1 MCVCRFQASAVTD
14 RAGDLQNDTENTHQR
29 AEDLLS
35 FINNV
40 TMDIESETQDGNIIH
55 THTQHSFTSL
65 KSHLYSQKLINL
77 LIIFLIN

>member
-1 MCVCRFQASAVTD
+1 MLCVCRFQASAVTD

-55 THTQHSFTSL
+55 THTTFI
-65 KSHLYSQKLINL
+65 Y
-77 LIIFLIN
+77 IFKVTFILSKVD